1 VAAYIDELRDALAP
15 WTAPVGSLNFADTRR
30 DPRTFWSEESYERLR
45 RIKAALDPD
54 DLIRANHP
62 LQPRV

>member
-1 VAAYIDELRDALAP
+1 VRPADRRARSRRRAARRR

-30 DPRTFWSEESYERLR
+30 EPRTFWSEESYERLR

-62 LQPRV
+62 L